1 MALSP
6 GFEWCRIKYRKKAA
20 HILVT
25 MEKENNRN
33 IIP

>member
-6 GFEWCRIKYRKKAA
+6 GFEWCRIKYWEKAA

-25 MEKENNRN
+25 MEKENN
-33 IIP
+33 